1 MKAYNIDLTS
11 YDVGNVREYEHF
23 YGVSTTISV
32 RGDYRNV
39 KKLMAYLE
47 EQKMLL
53 KY

>member
-39 KKLMAYLE
+39 KINGLFRRT
-47 EQKMLL
+47 KMLL

>member
-39 KKLMAYLE
+39 KN
-47 EQKMLL
+47 
-53 KY
+53 